1 MFTLRTITR
10 YWMLLLLL
18 LLAACGSDGDTDVV
32 VTEEVAVSTIP
43 SPIPPTPQATITPSP
58 IPPTPTPTPPLAATV
73 NDAPIFLAEYEQ
85 ELARYQQARAALDL
99 PADEAASQIV
109 LDALI
114 EQELIL
120 QAAAAQ
126 GIVVPETAVNARLT
140 ELRTNGDDFEAWL
153 VTNQWESEDA
163 FRDALADEM
172 VVGLMADAI
181 TADVPYV
188 TPQAH
193 ARIIQLV
200 DAAAASTIQAELAAG
215 SSFSLMAQLYST
227 DEVTSVNGGDIGFFA
242 QGSLLV
248 PEVDAAAFALE
259 PNSFSDL
266 ITVTAADETQAFY
279 LVQLIEIDEQRPL
292 TATMRY
298 TLLQA
303 KFDEWLAMQWE
314 QTAVERFVN
323 E

>member
-1 MFTLRTITR
+1 MFVLV
-10 YWMLLLLL
+10 L
-18 LLAACGSDGDTDVV
+18 LLAACGNDAPVDEGAAAGET
-32 VTEEVAVSTIP
+32 AVSIP
-43 SPIPPTPQATITPSP
+43 TSTPVPQNTATPSP

-73 NDAPIFLAEYEQ
+73 NDMPILLADYEQ
-85 ELARYQQARAALDL
+85 ELARYQQARAALNL
-99 PADEAASQIV
+99 PVDNTASQIV

-114 EQELIL
+114 EQEILL
-120 QAAAAQ
+120 QAAAAE
-126 GIVVPETAVNARLT
+126 GIIVPETVVSARLA
-140 ELRTNGDDFEAWL
+140 ELKTNGDDFEAWL
-153 VTNQWESEDA
+153 ATNQWESEEV
-163 FRDALADEM
+163 FSDALADEM

-200 DAAAASTIQAELAAG
+200 DAAAADTIRAELAAG
-215 SSFSLMAQLYST
+215 STFPLMAQFYSI
-227 DEVTSVNGGDIGFFA
+227 DEATAANGGDIGFFA

-259 PNSFSDL
+259 PNSYSDL
-266 ITVTAADETQAFY
+266 ITATAPDGTQTFY

-298 TLLQA
+298 TLLQE
-303 KFDEWLAMQWE
+303 KFDKWLAMQWE
-314 QTAVERFVN
+314 QTAVERFVT

>member
-1 MFTLRTITR
+1 MFTLRMITR

-18 LLAACGSDGDTDVV
+18 LLAACGSDEAAGVV
-32 VTEEVAVSTIP
+32 VTEEVAVSTPSSIPP
-43 SPIPPTPQATITPSP
+43 SPQPTVTPSP

-73 NDAPIFLAEYEQ
+73 NDAPIYLADYEQ
-85 ELARYQQARAALDL
+85 ELARYQQARVALDL

-120 QAAAAQ
+120 QVAAAQ
-126 GIVVPETAVNARLT
+126 GIIVPETAVSARLT
-140 ELRTNGDDFEAWL
+140 ELKTNGDDFEAWL
-153 VTNQWESEDA
+153 ATNQWESADA

-193 ARIIQLV
+193 ARIIQLI
-200 DAAAASTIQAELAAG
+200 DAAAASTVQAELAAG

-227 DEVTSVNGGDIGFFA
+227 DKATAANGGDIGFFA

-259 PNSFSDL
+259 PNSYSDL
-266 ITVTAADETQAFY
+266 ITVTAADGTQAFY

-298 TLLQA
+298 TLLQT
-303 KFDEWLAMQWE
+303 KFDEWLARQWE

>member
-1 MFTLRTITR
+1 MFILQKREL
-10 YWMLLLLL
+10 WLLLFVLL
-18 LLAACGSDGDTDVV
+18 LVACGSDEAADVV
-32 VTEEVAVSTIP
+32 VEEGVTAVSIP
-43 SPIPPTPQATITPSP
+43 TFTPVPQITITPSP
-58 IPPTPTPTPPLAATV
+58 IPPSPTPTPPLAATV
-73 NDAPIFLAEYEQ
+73 NDAPIFLADYEQ
-85 ELARYQQARAALDL
+85 ELARYQQARVALDL

-126 GIVVPETAVNARLT
+126 GIVVPETAVDARLA
-140 ELRTNGDDFEAWL
+140 ELRIAGDDFAAWL
-153 VTNQWESEDA
+153 AANQWESEDA
-163 FRDALADEM
+163 LRDALADEM

-193 ARIIQLV
+193 ARIIQLI

-215 SSFSLMAQLYST
+215 STFPLMAQFYSI
-227 DEVTSVNGGDIGFFA
+227 DEATAANGGDIGFFA

-248 PEVDAAAFALE
+248 PEVDAAAFGLE
-259 PNSFSDL
+259 PNSYSDL
-266 ITVTAADETQAFY
+266 ITATAADGTQTFY
-279 LVQLIEIDEQRPL
+279 LVQLIELDEQRPL

-298 TLLQA
+298 TLLQV